1 MTRTLLSLTL
11 IACTGAASAQTVV
24 ALSEKDYFDDM
35 PVVLSV
41 SRLPQPLDET
51 PGAVTVLDRD
61 FIRRSGARDVAD
73 LLRLVPGFQ
82 SSSSFYTGAPLASY
96 HGAFDSYSNRMQVL
110 VDGRSVYSPYFIG
123 SVGPGLQT
131 VALEDIER
139 IEIMRGSNSAAY
151 GARALLGVVNI
162 LTRHTSQTLGAQG
175 SITAGQNGVRDAQAR
190 LGWGNEE
197 ATYRLTLDQRSDDGL
212 AGSNG
217 NNQVKRFNFRSD
229 FFTSVGDEVQLRL
242 GNYAIDSGK
251 GFTGN
256 IDNPPHNTTF
266 ESNYIQADW
275 HRSLSPDEDL
285 AASWSHAQE
294 RYDDSFPYSLLNLP
308 SRTQQ
313 ALARLLGRS
322 VNSNDIFMVSGTGK
336 ASSDTLSLQH
346 TFRAGVTTRV
356 VWGGEFRS
364 EKVSSEA
371 LYATDANF
379 RTDFLRL
386 FGNLEWRAAPTVVV
400 NAGAMAEESS
410 VTGGELSPRLMANWH
425 LAPGHT
431 LRAGSSKSYRP
442 PSTYEKF
449 ANVRFVWNGILL
461 GVNTLARGNL
471 EPEGV
476 VTNELGYL
484 GELPQWG
491 VSVDVRAYREK
502 ISGYIRQKN
511 ATLPRSY
518 ANDEDFAIQGWE
530 YQLKWRPWTGAQ
542 FILNQAYTDIGTES
556 TVSQNGTAFAAPK
569 RSSTLVYFQQFPN
582 GLDVTLSHQDNG
594 TAVLAG
600 DGYDSRQAFT
610 RTDLRLGWP
619 LRWGAHAGEVAVT
632 VQNLGQPYA
641 DFDQKFAFN
650 RRAFVTLRLDH

>member
-1 MTRTLLSLTL
+1 MTRPLLFLSL
-11 IACTGAASAQTVV
+11 IACAGAASAQSVPAV
-24 ALSEKDYFDDM
+24 SEKDYFDDM

-41 SRLPQPLDET
+41 SRLPQRLDET

-73 LLRLVPGFQ
+73 MLRLVPGFQ
-82 SSSSFYTGAPLASY
+82 SSTSFYTVAPLASY
-96 HGAFDSYSNRMQVL
+96 HGAFDSFSNRMQVL

-139 IEIMRGSNSAAY
+139 IEVLRGSNSAAY

-162 LTRHTSQTLGAQG
+162 VTRHTSQTLGAQG
-175 SITAGQNGVRDAQAR
+175 ALTAGQNGVRDTQAS
-190 LGWGNEE
+190 LGWGTDA
-197 ATYRLTLDQRSDDGL
+197 ATYRITLDQRSDDGL

-217 NNQVKRFNFRSD
+217 NNQVNRFNFRSD
-229 FFTSVGDEVQLRL
+229 FYTRAGDEVQLRL
-242 GNYAIDSGK
+242 GKYAIDSGN
-251 GFTGN
+251 GFPGN
-256 IDNPPHNTTF
+256 IDNPLRNSTF
-266 ESNYIQADW
+266 ESSYVQADW
-275 HRSLSPDEDL
+275 HRSLSQDADL

-294 RYDDSFPYSLLNLP
+294 RYVDNYPYALLNLP

-313 ALARLLGRS
+313 ALARLLGRPVS
-322 VNSNDIFMVSGTGK
+322 SSDILTVSGDGK

-346 TFRAGVTTRV
+346 TFRTGLKTRV

-364 EKVSSEA
+364 EKLSSAA
-371 LYATDANF
+371 LYATDAAY

-386 FGNLEWRAAPTVVV
+386 FGNLEWRATPSVVV

-410 VTGGELSPRLMANWH
+410 VTGETFSPRLMANWH

-449 ANVRFVWNGILL
+449 ANVRYVWNGIPL
-461 GVNTLARGNL
+461 GVNTLASGNVV
-471 EPEGV
+471 PEAL

-484 GELPQWG
+484 GDFPQWG
-491 VSVDVRAYREK
+491 VSLDVRAYREK
-502 ISGYIRQKN
+502 INGYIRQKN
-511 ATLPRSY
+511 ARLPRNY

-530 YQLKWRPWTGAQ
+530 YQLKWRPWVGAQ
-542 FILNQAYTDIGTES
+542 FILNQAYTHIDAEY
-556 TVSQNGTAFAAPK
+556 TVSQNGTSFSAPK
-569 RSSTLVYFQQFPN
+569 RSSTLVYFQKFPN
-582 GLDVTLSHQDNG
+582 GLDLTLSHLDSG

-600 DGYDSRQAFT
+600 DGDDSRQAFT

-619 LRWGAHAGEVAVT
+619 LRWGAHVGEVALT

-641 DFDQKFAFN
+641 DFDQTFAFS